1 MTAALD
7 WPVAHGGAAVVTRDD
22 LQQLWVPGTG
32 PETTWAIA
40 SVTKLLTTMATLA
53 ACDAGHVDLDQ
64 PVDEEGATV
73 RHLLAHASGMPQVV
87 GQGRRRPVG
96 ERRIYSNAGF
106 RLLGEV
112 VADAVGTSFPTWLA
126 GSVLEPLGMG
136 STRLAEHDGFQA
148 DPAAGAVTSMDDLV
162 KLARCLLGRGT
173 PVVSAELFAEATTVQ
188 FPGLAGLV
196 PGVGRFDP
204 CDWGGSAS
212 SCWTASGRTGWGSAA
227 PPPPSATSAPAAA
240 SCGWTRRSRWR
251 PSASATATS
260 RTAAGRCAPGRPG
273 PTACALLEIPFEIPC
288 GRQRSWLDGWKEATC
303 ASALSRSP
311 GPATTGTRWRRS
323 S

>member
-73 RHLLAHASGMPQVV
+73 RHLLA
-87 GQGRRRPVG
+87 
-96 ERRIYSNAGF
+96 
-106 RLLGEV
+106 
-112 VADAVGTSFPTWLA
+112 
-126 GSVLEPLGMG
+126 
-136 STRLAEHDGFQA
+136 
-148 DPAAGAVTSMDDLV
+148 
-162 KLARCLLGRGT
+162 RGT

-204 CDWGGSAS
+204 CDWGLGFELLDGKRPHWMGERRSPAAFGHFG
-212 SCWTASGRTGWGSAA
+212 ASGCFLWVDPEVEVAAVGVSDRDFEDGRWAMRTWPAWSDGLRSARD
-227 PPPPSATSAPAAA
+227 T
-240 SCGWTRRSRWR
+240 
-251 PSASATATS
+251 
-260 RTAAGRCAPGRPG
+260 
-273 PTACALLEIPFEIPC
+273 L
-288 GRQRSWLDGWKEATC
+288 
-303 ASALSRSP
+303 
-311 GPATTGTRWRRS
+311 
-323 S
+323 

>member
-40 SVTKLLTTMATLA
+40 SVTKLLTTMAALA
-53 ACDAGHVDLDQ
+53 ASEAGHVDLDQ

-73 RHLLAHASGMPQVV
+73 RHLLAHASGMPQVM

-96 ERRIYSNAGF
+96 ERRVYSNAGF

-112 VADAVGTSFPTWLA
+112 VADAVGTSFSTWLA
-126 GSVLEPLGMG
+126 RS
-136 STRLAEHDGFQA
+136 
-148 DPAAGAVTSMDDLV
+148 
-162 KLARCLLGRGT
+162 LLGRGA

-204 CDWGGSAS
+204 CDWGLGFELLDGKRPHWMGERRSPAAFGHFG
-212 SCWTASGRTGWGSAA
+212 ASGCFLWVDPEVDLAAVGVSDRDFHDGRWAMRTWPAWSDSL
-227 PPPPSATSAPAAA
+227 PSA
-240 SCGWTRRSRWR
+240 
-251 PSASATATS
+251 
-260 RTAAGRCAPGRPG
+260 
-273 PTACALLEIPFEIPC
+273 
-288 GRQRSWLDGWKEATC
+288 
-303 ASALSRSP
+303 
-311 GPATTGTRWRRS
+311 
-323 S
+323 

>member
-96 ERRIYSNAGF
+96 ERRIYFNAGF

-204 CDWGGSAS
+204 CDWGLGFELLDGKRPHWMGERRSPAAFGHFG
-212 SCWTASGRTGWGSAA
+212 ASGCFLWVDPEVEVAAVGVSDRDFEDGRWAMRTWPAWSDGLRSARD
-227 PPPPSATSAPAAA
+227 T
-240 SCGWTRRSRWR
+240 
-251 PSASATATS
+251 
-260 RTAAGRCAPGRPG
+260 
-273 PTACALLEIPFEIPC
+273 L
-288 GRQRSWLDGWKEATC
+288 
-303 ASALSRSP
+303 
-311 GPATTGTRWRRS
+311 
-323 S
+323 